1 MTDIEIPDGLVMART
16 TPLFDERT
24 VPAGLLRAHQIA
36 EGVWGRLVVK
46 SGSLEFAFEDQAT
59 TVTVEA
65 GDDVAIPPQRPH
77 HVVVGPAVS
86 FVVEFYRSP

>member
-1 MTDIEIPDGLVMART
+1 MIDLEIPDGWAVVRT
-16 TPLFDERT
+16 TPVFNETT

-36 EGVWGRLVVK
+36 EGVWGRLVVR
-46 SGSLEFAFEDQAT
+46 SGSLEFAFEDQAETT
-59 TVTVEA
+59 TVGA

-77 HVVVGPAVS
+77 HVIVGPTVS